1 MKIKHKCIYCK
12 KNIFY
17 TRFNGKCRTCSTYC
31 ARKWNGEL
39 LMAIRLKNI
48 NTNQLRKYLSP
59 ERT

>member
-1 MKIKHKCIYCK
+1 MYLLQ